1 MRRARGGIIFC
12 HSYQISDY
20 KFSNIPNSSLFM
32 EREQTLLDI
41 WFTGMREQLVANAC
55 NFCFQL
61 CHIQFLFADDNG
73 FAIFCGRSH
82 FLHREQIANQVIHM
96 RFAHSAHHAINFQ
109 YCFYHFKT
117 QLSFAFLFPL
127 AGVCPLHIED
137 NTPSGYLDYRPEWGI
152 LSSGF

>member
-1 MRRARGGIIFC
+1 
-12 HSYQISDY
+12 
-20 KFSNIPNSSLFM
+20 M
-32 EREQTLLDI
+32 EREQPLLDI
-41 WFTGMREQLVANAC
+41 RFTGMREQLVANAC
-55 NFCFQL
+55 NLCFQL
-61 CHIQFLFADDNG
+61 RHIQFLFANDDG

-152 LSSGF
+152 LSRCFGKMSEKSL